1 MRRRSILS
9 LLALT
14 IVGAAVFS
22 CYSCTPENKDP
33 EVPAPENKDDDNQG
47 GQEENKPGEG
57 DGTSKAGTYKFVAS
71 PMKGAWEAGDQ
82 IYVHGNIGTQTE
94 VITLSA
100 SDISADGRTATATV
114 GAEALTSPAEPDSF
128 YAAWPAEAVY
138 MFKGVLKIKTTF
150 ERCEDLLTIS
160 YLSGDTFNFIDVSS
174 LLSFTVDG
182 DYDSYAIASNDR
194 NGICITR
201 FEAEY
206 SSETK
211 KFNPK
216 QNDGYPFRYGTVSS
230 GQPSK
235 IWFPGDFSFPKGY
248 TLYLGKSGSWTAT
261 YSVSS
266 AVSLTSGRSLDLGNI
281 TSSLEPYSGLPPK
294 MPRMGDSQKFTVKFN
309 ELSGIC
315 LSEGKDFL
323 WGVGDNGDLAKLSFE
338 GDVLWTYHIGGD
350 AEDVSLNPDTK
361 DLLIGLEPDGV
372 GLVKGPDYN
381 SRVTTLFSIPA
392 AKNYGNAGVEG
403 CNYYKDGLAFAG
415 TQSNSQIFLC
425 DLETK
430 AVLWDAKLYDKNRVS
445 EIAGFSY
452 DPLTGWLWII
462 DSEAKKVFVF
472 DIDHSVTDGKYS
484 VTMDYLG
491 AYPVGGSNPESVCID
506 RVHSCMWVGDDYGDT
521 SYLYRYDFTGIDD
534 FDKN

>member
-216 QNDGYPFRYGTVSS
+216 RR
-230 GQPSK
+230 
-235 IWFPGDFSFPKGY
+235 ISFPLRNGIFRPAVQNLVPRRLQFPEGIYPVFGQKRLLDCNLQRFKCRLPYFG
-248 TLYLGKSGSWTAT
+248 
-261 YSVSS
+261 
-266 AVSLTSGRSLDLGNI
+266 AVS
-281 TSSLEPYSGLPPK
+281 
-294 MPRMGDSQKFTVKFN
+294 
-309 ELSGIC
+309 
-315 LSEGKDFL
+315 
-323 WGVGDNGDLAKLSFE
+323 
-338 GDVLWTYHIGGD
+338 
-350 AEDVSLNPDTK
+350 
-361 DLLIGLEPDGV
+361 
-372 GLVKGPDYN
+372 GPWKHY
-381 SRVTTLFSIPA
+381 F
-392 AKNYGNAGVEG
+392 
-403 CNYYKDGLAFAG
+403 
-415 TQSNSQIFLC
+415 
-425 DLETK
+425 
-430 AVLWDAKLYDKNRVS
+430 
-445 EIAGFSY
+445 IA
-452 DPLTGWLWII
+452 
-462 DSEAKKVFVF
+462 
-472 DIDHSVTDGKYS
+472 
-484 VTMDYLG
+484 
-491 AYPVGGSNPESVCID
+491 
-506 RVHSCMWVGDDYGDT
+506 
-521 SYLYRYDFTGIDD
+521 
-534 FDKN
+534 